1 MKNWIKKL
9 FVRFPFPLL
18 VLACSCSPSAQ
29 DAPRD
34 SGTPDHAPQVVDA
47 GPALELT
54 LGLCIERWTYVEGAC
69 TATAPECSELA
80 ENYTRR
86 AIRETEHYAGSVS
99 SAWED
104 ECPERYDFR
113 DLAQVFEPDGCT
125 IVCAFRFDITQGFQP

>member
-18 VLACSCSPSAQ
+18 VLACSGSPSAQ

-34 SGTPDHAPQVVDA
+34 SGAPDPVPQVVDA
-47 GPALELT
+47 GEPLELT
-54 LGLCIERWTYVEGAC
+54 LGLCLERWSYVEGAC
-69 TATAPECSELA
+69 TASAPECTELA
-80 ENYTRR
+80 DSYTRR
-86 AIRETEHYAGSVS
+86 AIRETEHYAGSVA
-99 SAWED
+99 SAYED

-125 IVCAFRFDITQGFQP
+125 IVCAFRFDITQRFQP